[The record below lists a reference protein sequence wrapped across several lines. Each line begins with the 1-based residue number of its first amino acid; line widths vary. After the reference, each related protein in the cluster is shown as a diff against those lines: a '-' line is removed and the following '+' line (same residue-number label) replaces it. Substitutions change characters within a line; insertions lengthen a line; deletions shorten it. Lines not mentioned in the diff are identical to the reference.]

1 MTAMTTSTKKTRSAT
16 EAQVAAAWARLGVMF
31 NVAAARQTPDVE
43 RLLLDTARLAP
54 GNVRLFLLAASWLHR
69 FSSYVAGHR
78 LARLV
83 HDELEV
89 ETRPVLGLMLE
100 WAGGINL
107 KYAIDVCR
115 GSISQVDRPLSDA
128 ENGMAVL
135 RRQAEQS
142 ASALSKKW
150 GQWLSDE
157 TMRIKDDAIRPV
169 FWVARHNPALAGR
182 STLGDIA
189 TSVVAEWPEGGEVD
203 GAMEISRRIGA
214 SRLATNGALRL
225 LELAGRVEME
235 RTRGRRGMI
244 VRMLGGD

>member
-1 MTAMTTSTKKTRSAT
+1 MGPKKTMSAT

-31 NVAAARQTPDVE
+31 NVAPAKRTPDVE
-43 RLLLDTARLAP
+43 RLLLDTVRLAP

-89 ETRPVLGLMLE
+89 EARPVLGLMLE

-115 GSISQVDRPLSDA
+115 GEISQVGRPLSDA

-135 RRQAEQS
+135 RRQAERS

-150 GQWLSDE
+150 GRWVSDE
-157 TMRIKDDAIRPV
+157 AMRMKHDAIRPV
-169 FWVARHNPALAGR
+169 SWVARHNSDLAAR
-182 STLGDIA
+182 SSLGDVA

-203 GAMEISRRIGA
+203 GAMEVSRRIGA
-214 SRLATNGALRL
+214 SRLATNGALRD

-235 RTRGRRGMI
+235 KTRGRRGMI
-244 VRMLGGD
+244 VRILAGN